1 MKKTEQSVVRFA
13 PAVDNREHER
23 PLTLVGDDVAA
34 FYHALLSDTPVTIYY
49 MTPDGWIR
57 YANPAYRQLF
67 GLAPDQNVDQWYLG
81 THPDDR
87 PAIERF
93 WAEFERNPRPL
104 SVQYRTQDRSGA
116 VRHVLETVVAA
127 SAVPGFIGTIT
138 DVTELVSARDQLH
151 QVEALH
157 RGMFEQVPTGIF
169 YLARTG
175 ALLSCNPAFSRT
187 LGYSSSELEGK
198 TARELVHPDDYE
210 QSSREFTRLW
220 SGEINDY
227 TLDKRYLKKDGSP
240 LWVRVT
246 VALVRDATDQPICA
260 VGFVEDLSTRRQTEL
275 ALQQSN
281 EGLEAANRQ
290 LRYLA
295 THDALT
301 GLPNRV
307 LLEDRVQQAIA
318 HADRDR
324 QMFALLVCDLD
335 RFKLI
340 NDSLGHRTG
349 DALLQEVARRLVD
362 VVRNI
367 DTVARL
373 GGDEFV
379 VVLSSVTDRAD
390 AEVAAERVLHAF
402 LSPIVVDG
410 GDIHISPSIGIAF
423 YPADGTTID
432 ALMAHADA
440 AMYCAKQ
447 GGRSK
452 IQQFKADMVK
462 GLSNRVKLEADLRRA
477 LPLGQLELYYQPK
490 VDLATAAVTS
500 AEALVRWRHP
510 QRGLLLPTE
519 FVPIA
524 EDCGFIGEISSWVL
538 REASRQMRA
547 WQLEGLPLQRMAVNL
562 SASDLRGEHLLET
575 IRRELQTAQL
585 EPAQLEVE
593 ITESVL
599 MSNPEESIAV
609 LEQLRGMGLLISVD
623 DFGSGYSS
631 MNYLRRLPIDKLKI
645 DRTFIKELTARA
657 DDASIV
663 QAIVSMAHSLKLQ
676 VTAEG
681 VETIEQLI
689 YLKALG
695 CDQYQGFL
703 FSRPLPPAAFL
714 KLIRNYHATGWR
726 ASGEDD
732 TIRTRRR
739 LVRLPGL

>member
-1 MKKTEQSVVRFA
+1 
-13 PAVDNREHER
+13 
-23 PLTLVGDDVAA
+23 
-34 FYHALLSDTPVTIYY
+34 
-49 MTPDGWIR
+49 
-57 YANPAYRQLF
+57 
-67 GLAPDQNVDQWYLG
+67 
-81 THPDDR
+81 
-87 PAIERF
+87 
-93 WAEFERNPRPL
+93 
-104 SVQYRTQDRSGA
+104 
-116 VRHVLETVVAA
+116 
-127 SAVPGFIGTIT
+127 
-138 DVTELVSARDQLH
+138 
-151 QVEALH
+151 
-157 RGMFEQVPTGIF
+157 
-169 YLARTG
+169 
-175 ALLSCNPAFSRT
+175 
-187 LGYSSSELEGK
+187 
-198 TARELVHPDDYE
+198 
-210 QSSREFTRLW
+210 
-220 SGEINDY
+220 
-227 TLDKRYLKKDGSP
+227 
-240 LWVRVT
+240 
-246 VALVRDATDQPICA
+246 
-260 VGFVEDLSTRRQTEL
+260 
-275 ALQQSN
+275 
-281 EGLEAANRQ
+281 
-290 LRYLA
+290 
-295 THDALT
+295 
-301 GLPNRV
+301 V

-379 VVLSSVTDRAD
+379 IVLSSVSDRAD
-390 AEVAAERVLHAF
+390 AEVAAERALEAF
-402 LSPIVVDG
+402 HTPVVVDG
-410 GDIHISPSIGIAF
+410 ADIHISPSIGIAF

-447 GGRSK
+447 SGRSK

-462 GLSNRVKLEADLRRA
+462 GLSNRIKLETDLRRA
-477 LPLGQLELYYQPK
+477 LSLGQLELYYQPK

-524 EDCGFIGEISSWVL
+524 EDCGFIGEMSSWVL
-538 REASRQMRA
+538 REAARQMRA

-562 SASDLRGEHLLET
+562 SASDLRAVHLLET
-575 IRRELQTAQL
+575 IRRELHTAGL
-585 EPAQLEVE
+585 EPANLEVE

-599 MSNPEESIAV
+599 MSNPEESITV

-689 YLKALG
+689 YLRALG

-703 FSRPLPPAAFL
+703 FSRPLPPAAFH
-714 KLIRNYHATGWR
+714 KLIRNYNASGSRT
-726 ASGEDD
+726 SGEDD